1 MALPILLICKP
12 RNTKMSKKLKIGLFG
27 FGVVGHGL
35 YDIIITKNLNLEI
48 VKFVIKDPSKPRTL
62 PAELFTTDKD
72 EVLNNPDINTVVELI
87 NDADAAYH
95 IVKKAL
101 TSGKNV
107 VSANKK
113 MIADNL
119 EELIQLQHDYGT
131 SLLYEGS
138 VCGSIP
144 IIRNLEEYYDNELLH
159 SISGIFNGSSNYI
172 LSKVYNEGLSY
183 NTALKQAQDLGFAET
198 DPTLDVGGFDAKYK
212 LVIAAVHAYG
222 IIVKPD
228 AVLNIGIQNLSA
240 FDLQYAREKRLKI
253 KLVPVAKELDDKHV
267 ALFVMPKFVGEHE
280 FLYNV
285 DNEYNGVV
293 VQAAFADQQFFFGK
307 GAGGHPTGSAVLSD
321 IAALR
326 YDYQYEYKKAHQK
339 RDLKFT
345 NDIEL
350 DIYLRYENDD
360 LIDILDFEHIRERYY
375 SGKFKFIIGT
385 IKLKKLIDNQH
396 RISEDKAFVAFAGD
410 LKDVRLVVS
419 GYVDAGVF

>member
-1 MALPILLICKP
+1 
-12 RNTKMSKKLKIGLFG
+12 MSKKLKIGIFG
-27 FGVVGHGL
+27 FGVVGQGL
-35 YDIIITKNLNLEI
+35 HDIIITKNLNLEI
-48 VKFVIKDPSKPRTL
+48 VKFVIKDPNKKRTL
-62 PAELFTTDKD
+62 AAELFTTDKD
-72 EVLNNPDINTVVELI
+72 VVLDDPEINTVVELI
-87 NDADAAYH
+87 NDADAAYQ

-107 VSANKK
+107 VSASKK
-113 MIADNL
+113 MIAEHL
-119 EELIQLQHDYGT
+119 EELIALQKEHGT

-172 LSKVYNEGLSY
+172 LSKVYNEGLDY
-183 NTALKQAQDLGFAET
+183 DTALKQAQDLGFAET
-198 DPTLDVGGFDAKYK
+198 DPISDVGGYDSKYK
-212 LVIAAVHAYG
+212 LIIAVAHAYG
-222 IIVKPD
+222 VIVKAED
-228 AVLNIGIQNLSA
+228 VLNIGIQNLSPYE
-240 FDLQYAREKRLKI
+240 LQYAKEKGIKI

-267 ALFVMPKFVGEHE
+267 AMFVLPKFVKQSE

-326 YDYQYEYKKAHQK
+326 YDYQYEYKKTSGVK
-339 RDLKFT
+339 DLKFT

-350 DIYLRYENDD
+350 AIYLRYDD
-360 LIDILDFEHIRERYY
+360 EALVEALSFDAIYERYY
-375 SGKFKFIIGT
+375 SGDFKYVIGKV
-385 IKLKKLIDNQH
+385 KLQNLIAQQQH
-396 RISEDKAFVAFAGD
+396 IANSKAFVAFAGE
-410 LKDVRLVVS
+410 LSDVQL
-419 GYVDAGVF
+419 ATI